1 MLQNE
6 PVEDQNKLTNN
17 LELQPTNL
25 RQIRLAFWLI
35 RLRWYYIIG
44 IVVAYSIAK
53 YILHITIWGLPINS
67 VVLFLIIYNSLSF
80 FYLRHLKRSHIRRSL
95 KVVNRMIN
103 FQISTDLIA
112 LTVLLHFSGG
122 VENPGIIFYIFHMII
137 GSYILSTKESILQ
150 TTFALLLVGSM
161 TFLEYTGIIPHYPL
175 EGFIITN
182 MYSNLTYIICTGVIF
197 VITSYFIVYIIRTV
211 IRESTKHEIAYLNV
225 NHKLRQ
231 KDKIKNEYVVRITHD
246 IKGHITAIQSCI
258 NVLHEKIT
266 GPLNQQQEEFVNR
279 AHVRIEILNQF
290 ISDLLNITKIKLQ
303 QKYDKKYFDLN
314 HSIEEVLKI
323 AEENA
328 RNKDIIIV
336 QKIDPSISKI
346 FGEQS
351 SIEEVIINLIL
362 NAIKYSP
369 PGKNVTL
376 SAEDKQDKVLI
387 EVTDKGIGIPENE
400 IDLIFNEF
408 YRASNVKT
416 QIKDGT
422 GLGLTISKEIV
433 ESHGGKIWV
442 KSNIGIGTTF
452 SFLLKKE
459 R

>member
-6 PVEDQNKLTNN
+6 PVEDQKKLGNN

-35 RLRWYYIIG
+35 RLRWYYIFG

-53 YILHITIWGLPINS
+53 YVLHITIWGLPLYSIVS
-67 VVLFLIIYNSLSF
+67 FLIVYNFLSF
-80 FYLRHLKRSHIRRSL
+80 SFLIYLKRSRIRRSL

-103 FQISTDLIA
+103 FQISIDLIA
-112 LTVLLHFSGG
+112 LTALLHFSGG

-137 GSYILSTKESILQ
+137 GSYILSTKDSILQ
-150 TTFALLLVGSM
+150 TTFALLLIGSM

-182 MYSNLTYIICTGVIF
+182 MYSNLTYIICTGIIF
-197 VITSYFIVYIIRTV
+197 IITSYFIVYIIRT
-211 IRESTKHEIAYLNV
+211 ISRESTKHEIAYLTA
-225 NHKLRQ
+225 NHKLRE

-279 AHVRIEILNQF
+279 AHNRIEILNQF

-314 HSIEEVLKI
+314 HSIGEVIKI

-328 RNKDIIIV
+328 QDKDISIT

-362 NAIKYSP
+362 NAVKYSP

-376 SAEDKQDKVLI
+376 STEDKQDKVLI

-416 QIKDGT
+416 QIRDGT

-459 R
+459 K